1 MKLKDLKKLIQEE
14 LNNIKNER
22 KREKEK
28 MEMEIAP
35 TSRRRRGGM
44 QSRSMARPRQAAMRA
59 RRNQMRNR
67 RMPRR

>member
-1 MKLKDLKKLIQEE
+1 
-14 LNNIKNER
+14 
-22 KREKEK
+22 
-28 MEMEIAP
+28 MEMEVAP
-35 TSRRRRGGM
+35 TSRRGGM

>member
-28 MEMEIAP
+28 MEMEVAP
-35 TSRRRRGGM
+35 TSRRGGM